1 MRNAVSTRIKII
13 IHILQSISE
22 KGNHK
27 SNCQV
32 VHAKLS
38 VWKHLCSPNKSKHE
52 NKVHTTKHQW
62 MNVDM
67 WQSGSCSSSFL
78 FPQLVGGKMS
88 SQVERFAIV
97 SFTSPTQSQVSRH
110 GFISKVNFRP
120 KWLALSPQGGIK
132 EFGWERTKM
141 ASAKKKSHS
150 SSNSKSSLPTLPF
163 LERK

>member
-1 MRNAVSTRIKII
+1 MRKAVSTRIKII

-27 SNCQV
+27 SNCRV

-120 KWLALSPQGGIK
+120 KWLALSPSVTAA
-132 EFGWERTKM
+132 RDHLT
-141 ASAKKKSHS
+141 ASNFTS
-150 SSNSKSSLPTLPF
+150 SARSTSKCF
-163 LERK
+163 RMRKLNM